1 MRLFLAVAF
10 LALALPALA
19 QQQVVILPL
28 SHRTVEDVL
37 PVLEPLL
44 EPGGALSG
52 MSGQLIIRTSPGNLE
67 DLKKVLAA
75 IDRPARQLLIRVSQ
89 TRQTDSRAGNFG
101 VSGSVKIGDNV
112 RVATPGVGKSAGP
125 GVSVREGGSGLTAYG
140 DDTRRSSQGR
150 ADQFVRVMDGAQ
162 AFIEVGRSLAVPF
175 RSVRLRADG
184 VRVTEGVVY
193 RDVGQGFYAVPRL
206 AGRNVTVEITPR
218 YDSLKGGRRLDVE
231 TQTLTTTVTGR
242 LGEWIEVGGSAQED
256 QSSDAGLTGMAGNA
270 MSDTR
275 GIWLM
280 IEEGP

>member
-52 MSGQLIIRTSPGNLE
+52 MSGQLIIRTSPSNLE
-67 DLKKVLAA
+67 DLKKVLAT
-75 IDRPARQLLIRVSQ
+75 IDRPPRQLLIHVSQ
-89 TRQTDSRAGNFG
+89 TREMTSRTRNFG
-101 VSGSVKIGDNV
+101 VSGSVNIGDDV
-112 RVATPGVGKSAGP
+112 RVVTPGTGKPAGP
-125 GVSVREGGSGLTAYG
+125 GVSVRGGGSGLTAYG
-140 DDTRRSSQGR
+140 QDTRRSKQGK
-150 ADQFVRVMDGAQ
+150 ADQFVRVMDGGQ

-175 RSVRLRADG
+175 RSVRVRSGG
-184 VRVTEGVVY
+184 VRVSEGVVY

-218 YDSLKGGRRLDVE
+218 YDSLKGGSRLDVE
-231 TQTLTTTVTGR
+231 TQTLTTTVTGM
-242 LGEWIEVGGSAQED
+242 LGEWIEVGGSAQGE
-256 QSSDAGLTGMAGNA
+256 QGTGSGLTGVGETG

-280 IEEGP
+280 IEEAP

>member
-19 QQQVVILPL
+19 QEQVVILPL
-28 SHRTVEDVL
+28 HHRTVEDVL

-44 EPGGALSG
+44 EPGGALTG

-75 IDRPARQLLIRVSQ
+75 VDRPPRQLLIHVSQ
-89 TRQTDSRAGNFG
+89 TRQTDSRAKNLG
-101 VSGSVKIGDNV
+101 VAGSVKIGDDV
-112 RVATPGVGKSAGP
+112 RVASPGVGKSSGP
-125 GVSVREGGSGLTAYG
+125 GVSVRGGGPWLTAYG
-140 DDTRRSSQGR
+140 EDTRRTSRGR
-150 ADQFVRVMDGAQ
+150 ADQFVRVMDGGQ

-175 RSVRLRADG
+175 RSVRVRPDG
-184 VRVTEGVVY
+184 VRIGEGVVY

-206 AGRNVTVEITPR
+206 VGRNVTVEITPR
-218 YDSLKGGRRLDVE
+218 YDSLKGDSRLDVD
-231 TQTLTTTVTGR
+231 TQTLMTTVTGR
-242 LGEWIEVGGSAQED
+242 LGEWIEVGGSAQGEHGTD
-256 QSSDAGLTGMAGNA
+256 TGLTGMAGSA

-280 IEEGP
+280 IEDVP